1 VDNDTVTLE
10 DAISFGSG
18 NGETVSTR
26 VMTDRSS
33 QGKLVITSVHNFVWP
48 DELSKTKE
56 GVETEK

>member
-1 VDNDTVTLE
+1 MVTLE

-33 QGKLVITSVHNFVWP
+33 QGKLVITSVRNFVWP

-56 GVETEK
+56 SVETGK